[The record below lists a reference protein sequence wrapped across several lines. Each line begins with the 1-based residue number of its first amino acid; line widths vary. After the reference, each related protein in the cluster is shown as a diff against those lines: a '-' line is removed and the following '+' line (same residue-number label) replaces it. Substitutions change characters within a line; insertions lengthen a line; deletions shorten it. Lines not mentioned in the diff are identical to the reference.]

1 MEEFLERFGQPTWL
15 PFSVISARLLLA
27 AALGSVVGMEREWR
41 DRPAGLR
48 THILICLATAAIAIL
63 TIEITHVDVFAGQEI
78 RIDPIRLVEATT
90 AGVAFLAAGLIFFVR
105 GEVQGLTTGAGMWL
119 AGAIGLA
126 VGLGFWQIGLL
137 ATVLALIVLGLLQL
151 VRIDRKDGD
160 P

>member
-1 MEEFLERFGQPTWL
+1 MEEFVDRFGQPTWL

-27 AALGSVVGMEREWR
+27 AALGAVVGLEREWR
-41 DRPAGLR
+41 NRPAGLR
-48 THILICLATAAIAIL
+48 THILVCLATAAIAIL

-90 AGVAFLAAGLIFFVR
+90 AGVAFLAAGLIFFAK

-126 VGLGFWQIGLL
+126 VGLGFWQIALL
-137 ATVLALIVLGLLQL
+137 ATLLAVIVLGLLQL
-151 VRIDRKDGD
+151 VRIDKEDK
-160 P
+160 